1 MIGFIIGAIVATII
15 NWALFAYLVQ
25 DIDSEGL

>member
-1 MIGFIIGAIVATII
+1 MIEFLLGVIVATII